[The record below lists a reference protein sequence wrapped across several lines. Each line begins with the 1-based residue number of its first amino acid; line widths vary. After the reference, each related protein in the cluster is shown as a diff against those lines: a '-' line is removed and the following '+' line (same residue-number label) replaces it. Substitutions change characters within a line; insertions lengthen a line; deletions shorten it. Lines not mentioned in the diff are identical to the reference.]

1 MIKVILITAVSFFFL
16 CVLPFKD
23 TVTIKKES
31 IIGNYPFAG
40 QMVFKER
47 PDRKVYVTT
56 DVSCDYWLE
65 RDAQPDV
72 QTIKVE
78 RWGLIGLMLGIGS
91 TY

>member
-1 MIKVILITAVSFFFL
+1 MIKIILISAVSFFFL
-16 CVLPFKD
+16 CVLPFRD

-47 PDRKVYVTT
+47 PDLKVYVTT
-56 DVSCDYWLE
+56 DVSCDYWME

-72 QTIKVE
+72 QTLKVE
-78 RWGLIGLMLGIGS
+78 RWGLIGLMFNIGS

>member
-1 MIKVILITAVSFFFL
+1 MFKVILISAVTFFFL
-16 CVLPFKD
+16 CVLPFRD

-40 QMVFKER
+40 QMVFKES

-56 DVSCDYWLE
+56 DVSCDYMLE

>member
-1 MIKVILITAVSFFFL
+1 MIKIILISAVSFFFL
-16 CVLPFKD
+16 FVLPFRD

-40 QMVFKER
+40 KMTFKEN
-47 PDRKVYVTT
+47 PDLKVFVTT
-56 DVSCDYWLE
+56 AVSCDYWIE

-78 RWGLIGLMLGIGS
+78 RWGLVGLMLGFGS